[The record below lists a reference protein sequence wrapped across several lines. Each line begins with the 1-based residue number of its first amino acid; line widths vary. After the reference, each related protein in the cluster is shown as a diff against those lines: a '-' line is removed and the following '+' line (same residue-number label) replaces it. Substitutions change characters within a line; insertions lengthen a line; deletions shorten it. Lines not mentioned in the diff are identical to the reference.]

1 MKFTIDTEKIKKKGI
16 PKDVFFHVLS
26 LYFRSYIN
34 DDVMQ
39 EANHLGYNIKTPH
52 GYVASKE
59 GIEMVQNIFVDS
71 ANSEDVDDTEYEETA
86 QALVEIFPK
95 GFKQGTKLLWGGAV
109 PAIAHR
115 LKLLE
120 YKAHTHIPKNKA
132 VKAAMKYV
140 ESFEDD
146 RQFMQTLPYFL
157 FKAKRDV
164 DGDIE
169 WTSNFLSILESLK

>member
-16 PKDVFFHVLS
+16 PKDVFFHVLN
-26 LYFRSYIN
+26 LYFRSYI
-34 DDVMQ
+34 DEEVAK
-39 EANHLGYNIKTPH
+39 ETNHLGYSIKTPQ
-52 GYVASKE
+52 GYVISKE
-59 GIEMVQNIFVDS
+59 GIEMIQSTFMDS
-71 ANSEDVDDTEYEETA
+71 VNSTDKDDSDYEEMA
-86 QALVEIFPK
+86 QALIEIFPK
-95 GFKQGTKLLWGGAV
+95 GFKSGTKILWGGSV

-120 YKAHTHIPKNKA
+120 YKSHHPISKDKA
-132 VKAAMKYV
+132 IQAAIEYV
-140 ESFEDD
+140 ESFED